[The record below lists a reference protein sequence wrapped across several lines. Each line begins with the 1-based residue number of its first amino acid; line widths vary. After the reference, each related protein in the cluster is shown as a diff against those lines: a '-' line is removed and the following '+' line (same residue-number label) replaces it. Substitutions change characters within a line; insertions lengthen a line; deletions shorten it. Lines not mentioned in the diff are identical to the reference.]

1 VHANGGV
8 YGQAAPTMGNRAGM
22 LLRFGG
28 RADRRRADAV
38 PAAACR
44 QPKTEGRARIIA
56 CLKELN

>member
-1 VHANGGV
+1 MAK
-8 YGQAAPTMGNRAGM
+8 
-22 LLRFGG
+22 LRRPWAIGLGCCSALGG

-44 QPKTEGRARIIA
+44 QPKTEARARIIA